1 MQNTE
6 EIWRLVDASKD
17 DFEAL
22 SDRVWGMPE
31 LCYTEFRSC
40 AEHTAM
46 LEQHGLRVT
55 KEVAGIPTA
64 VMGEAGEDGPV
75 IAILGEY
82 DALPGLSQEAGVAE
96 PKPLPGA
103 GYGHGCGHNL
113 LGSASMLAATA
124 VKDYL
129 AAHGIKGRVRY
140 YGCPAEEGGAAKGFM
155 ARAGIFSDVDV
166 AISWHPAAFSGVNE
180 PVSLANTRIDF
191 TFHGRASHA
200 AAAPHLGRSA
210 LDAVEL
216 MNVGVNYM
224 REHMP
229 SDARIHYAYL
239 DAGGVA
245 PNVVQPTAKVR
256 YLIRARDLVEL
267 RRLIERVKKVAEGAA
282 LMTETRVEA
291 KVVSGVSNLLGNLP
305 LERAMQSNL
314 DRLGPPP
321 FDEADRAK
329 AAEFQA
335 TLSEEDIAAAWR
347 KMGLPV
353 RKGVSLCDVI
363 VPLDLKGAPMVGSTD
378 VGDVSWVVPTV
389 QARGATYAIGTP
401 GHSWQLTA
409 QGMLPAAHK
418 GMVHVAK
425 VMAGTAVDCLRDPAL
440 AAAARADLAER
451 TTGSSYEPVLSPEVQ
466 PPFDMSKTAA

>member
-6 EIWRLVDASKD
+6 EIWRLVDAKKD

-31 LCYTEFRSC
+31 LCYGEFRSC

-46 LEQHGLRVT
+46 LEQQGFRVT
-55 KEVAGIPTA
+55 KNVAGIPTA

-96 PKPLPGA
+96 PKPLPGD

-155 ARAGIFSDVDV
+155 VRAGAFNDVDV

-180 PVSLANTRIDF
+180 AVSLANTRIDF

-229 SDARIHYAYL
+229 SDARIHYALL
-239 DAGGVA
+239 DAGGIA
-245 PNVVQPTAKVR
+245 PNVVQARAKVR
-256 YLIRARDLVEL
+256 YLIRAREL
-267 RRLIERVKKVAEGAA
+267 PELTRLIERVRKIADGAA
-282 LMTETRVEA
+282 LMTETRVEIA
-291 KVVSGVSNLLGNLP
+291 GGQRGVEPAGQHAAGARDARQPRSASV
-305 LERAMQSNL
+305 RRRSTMRTA
-314 DRLGPPP
+314 RPP
-321 FDEADRAK
+321 R
-329 AAEFQA
+329 
-335 TLSEEDIAAAWR
+335 
-347 KMGLPV
+347 
-353 RKGVSLCDVI
+353 
-363 VPLDLKGAPMVGSTD
+363 
-378 VGDVSWVVPTV
+378 
-389 QARGATYAIGTP
+389 
-401 GHSWQLTA
+401 
-409 QGMLPAAHK
+409 
-418 GMVHVAK
+418 
-425 VMAGTAVDCLRDPAL
+425 
-440 AAAARADLAER
+440 
-451 TTGSSYEPVLSPEVQ
+451 SSRRR
-466 PPFDMSKTAA
+466 